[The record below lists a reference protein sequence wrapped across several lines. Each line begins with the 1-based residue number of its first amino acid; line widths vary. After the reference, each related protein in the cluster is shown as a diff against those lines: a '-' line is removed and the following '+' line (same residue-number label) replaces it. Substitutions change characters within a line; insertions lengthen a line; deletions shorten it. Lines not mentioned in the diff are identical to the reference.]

1 MTAGDALDLAA
12 LDRLAKNFQARG
24 GQPGLAYGVVAGGRL
39 VHSGGAGHQWR
50 RGPKPHAG
58 SVFRIAS
65 MTKSFTAAAVL
76 ALRDDGALALDD
88 PAEQYVPEL
97 RGLAPASTD
106 SPRVS
111 LRHLLTM
118 TAGLPTDDPWGDRQ
132 QGLPLPD
139 FARLLAG
146 GVSFAWAPG
155 TRFEYSNLGYAILG
169 LVITAVAG
177 VPYPQFV
184 RDRLLRPLRLARTGF
199 EASEFEPGQ
208 LARGYR
214 RGATGWEE
222 LVPDASGAFAPMGG
236 IFSCVADLARWVSG
250 FAAAFPPGEQDSGGA
265 HPLPRATRREMQ
277 LPQVALVPPALFRL
291 PGEHAGTGQGSYGF
305 GLFVEEHPAWGRI
318 VSHSGGYPGF
328 GSHMRWHLATGTGVI
343 VLANSTYAAAPP
355 LAAKLLGAVLPQLA
369 AAGPQTTSP
378 VGGPV
383 PAPGGPWAAT
393 VQARRDVGRLLRA
406 WDDDAAGRLFSENVA
421 LDEPYPERRAAVEL
435 IRERIGD
442 FDEDPDRPA
451 EFDSPAHCRW
461 WLRGPAG
468 HGPGRDPAHPAA
480 SPAGPVPDARR
491 SARPGLTA
499 RGAPR
504 IPDFAAERWCPQLAS
519 GPDRTSGA
527 GPRAAAAAVPDG
539 RRLGRPVPSRRIPGG
554 QRRDHRHRGTRRGK
568 RPAHPGRGRRHRRAP
583 VPGGHHARPLTPAGA
598 GPASAQAG
606 AGRLPCRGEHA
617 APDHA
622 DRTAGPDGVRRPGA
636 GGAAGGHRPRARHRR
651 GRR

>member
-1 MTAGDALDLAA
+1 
-12 LDRLAKNFQARG
+12 
-24 GQPGLAYGVVAGGRL
+24 
-39 VHSGGAGHQWR
+39 
-50 RGPKPHAG
+50 
-58 SVFRIAS
+58 
-65 MTKSFTAAAVL
+65 
-76 ALRDDGALALDD
+76 
-88 PAEQYVPEL
+88 
-97 RGLAPASTD
+97 
-106 SPRVS
+106 VS

-277 LPQVALVPPALFRL
+277 LPQVALVSPALFRL

-461 WLRGPAG
+461 WLRGPGGMVLAEIRLTPQRHPRVQSLTLAVPPAPDSPLAALLASLISLLNDGAPSWPAALTAPAGQDPGLLLRQFRMAAAWAGQCHPGAYRAGNGVTTATVELDGESARLILAVAADTAG
-468 HGPGRDPAHPAA
+468 HLYQAD
-480 SPAGPVPDARR
+480 
-491 SARPGLTA
+491 
-499 RGAPR
+499 
-504 IPDFAAERWCPQLAS
+504 IM
-519 GPDRTSGA
+519 
-527 GPRAAAAAVPDG
+527 
-539 RRLGRPVPSRRIPGG
+539 LGR
-554 QRRDHRHRGTRRGK
+554 
-568 RPAHPGRGRRHRRAP
+568 
-583 VPGGHHARPLTPAGA
+583 
-598 GPASAQAG
+598 
-606 AGRLPCRGEHA
+606 
-617 APDHA
+617 
-622 DRTAGPDGVRRPGA
+622 
-636 GGAAGGHRPRARHRR
+636 
-651 GRR
+651 